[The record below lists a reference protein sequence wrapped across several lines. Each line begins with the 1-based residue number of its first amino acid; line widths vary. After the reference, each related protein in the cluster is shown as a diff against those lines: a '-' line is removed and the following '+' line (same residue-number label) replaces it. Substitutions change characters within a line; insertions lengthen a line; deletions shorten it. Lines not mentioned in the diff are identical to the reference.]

1 MKFFV
6 KAGEAPGR
14 FTNEISF
21 VNDRGV
27 VYSMT
32 ANRDGFAV
40 KGDRYAAQIPTDVN
54 AAAIHVAQMLVVG
67 RQFGLVIHKHG
78 TVMRGDEDVTA
89 DVYPPG
95 VQPRIHV
102 EGR

>member
-1 MKFFV
+1 MRFYV

-21 VNDRGV
+21 VNERGV
-27 VYSMT
+27 AYSMT
-32 ANRDGFAV
+32 ANRHGFEV
-40 KGDRYAAQIPTDVN
+40 KGDRYATVIPTDVN
-54 AAAIHVAQMLVVG
+54 AAAIQVAQMLVAIHELS
-67 RQFGLVIHKHG
+67 LVVHTHG
-78 TVMRGDEDVTA
+78 TVLRGDEDVTA

-95 VQPRIHV
+95 THPRIHV